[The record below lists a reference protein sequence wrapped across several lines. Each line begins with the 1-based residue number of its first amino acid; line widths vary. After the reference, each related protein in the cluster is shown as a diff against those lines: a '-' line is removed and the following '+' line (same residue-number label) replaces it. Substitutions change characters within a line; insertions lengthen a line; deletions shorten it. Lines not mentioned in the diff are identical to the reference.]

1 MATNIDERIVAAKF
15 DASDFEKGVNKTIK
29 KLDELKKSLDLKD
42 ATKGVKELAE
52 KTEAS
57 TDSMSKSLEKLT
69 ERFTTFVGM
78 IKQRILGGLADEVA
92 NVFLRM
98 EQSVTGFIRSISS
111 DQVQAGMAKYE
122 QMLTSVRIMM
132 SAGDSEQEAYKYIGY
147 LRDYSDQTSY
157 SLSQMTDALSKMRAA
172 GIDLD
177 TATKSVEG
185 IANACANAGINAQD
199 AQRAF
204 YNLSQAYSSGV
215 LKYTDYRSLELLNMT
230 TKEFKQQLLEA
241 AVQAKTLKKV
251 SDGVYQTINTGNK
264 KVTAGKRV
272 TEQNLQDMLRYNFV
286 TSDVLNELF
295 GGKFFFDE
303 KAFKEYKRKY
313 KTLDEAIA
321 AAKKDY
327 GETAVNAYLAA
338 REARSFTDVVN
349 TLKDVVSTGWSTSF
363 EKLFGQLEKAKTFFT
378 NLAEGELAD
387 FIYKIGEYRN
397 AILEFWD
404 DGINGVDSGGGE
416 VFRQTILNIT
426 DAIGT
431 LLKTI
436 LDLLPGFHEF
446 EESEGEMNPEMESL
460 ADRFFMLTMRIRDF
474 SLRIKDGAE
483 NFRNFMNSKV
493 LDDGTTRI
501 ELIRQTLGNLASVL
515 TIIGKVAI
523 IAFNT
528 IAKTFNTLTPIFDG
542 FLVLLSKVTEPLVNL
557 KNDTKVFKDIEYS
570 IDNIFTVLNPVA
582 EVLGKVVGF
591 LGEVGAFFA
600 QMAIDTVTSNISFF
614 SDAIGLVFELFTN
627 NSAQMK
633 DGEGVLARIQADFEG
648 IKTACQTGLNAI
660 KEFFGA
666 LLGDIRNLLGLT
678 DEAEKKTEN
687 QNGGIFSGLI
697 NFFNTNQFV
706 QDAKAWVNQAIVD
719 VSAFIK
725 SIPSR
730 VMQLGGNI
738 YDTLRGLF
746 FKDETKYNG
755 SQFETKTVLTP
766 LGEWVDQAITDV
778 KDFFISLPQR
788 IIDGVGK
795 VTNWIDEV
803 FNYWF
808 AEQKNT
814 NNNVTSYKMENGEW
828 KQTDTIFASRFE
840 QFIANAK
847 ISISKWFEDLPNKIR
862 NAFSSIGN
870 FASNLYK
877 SLDEFLFGKKVRQ
890 TISVA
895 DGKGGLKYK
904 DVTVRYKSGFS
915 KWLDGVIKDIKKF
928 ISNIPEYIKSGI
940 RGAGDIINTI
950 IGALFGKEDGKEVT
964 SKDVTESLEKPFLG
978 IDLGSILNTI
988 AGIGR
993 EILNQIARIFT
1004 GTDDIDKNMNW
1015 FSETIAKGINWIR
1028 EKAIEGLNWLSTTLA
1043 ELPTTIANLFS
1054 HEDKDNANAGPVGT
1068 AIIGFGEAIGT
1079 FITVTLP
1086 DKILE
1091 FITNATNAFD
1101 NIWNELY
1108 NKIVGGAEE
1117 TTEESTEQLKEAVET
1132 DPNTGEAPELSAWEK
1147 FVEKLGQTISNIWQ
1161 KLPVWIAE
1169 GINLAILGID
1179 ELISGFTDRIAEA
1192 NAQKKASETT
1202 EEVFKEVTK
1211 GMADSAEEGEASEE
1225 SGLLDAIKGI
1235 GERIR
1240 DLFII
1245 TIPGFIS
1252 EAWTAISNLG
1262 SDIYKGISSIF
1273 SGEPVGEDASE
1284 LTKMA
1289 ANAGQLIYNFI
1300 TRDVP
1305 AKFEEAWTW
1314 ISENATNIF
1323 KGVSSIFTGETPV
1336 GEVQTA
1342 VNKFGTIIYKA
1353 ITEDIPAA
1361 IRKAFDFIKGLF
1373 TKKDPLEENLKLLPD
1388 SERAY
1393 VSRYVD
1399 KMKKDT
1405 KNVVEDETENPESWS
1420 FVDGIKEGFLNAFKS
1435 IGPAILNGL
1444 ATALNWI
1451 GDIMTIIIDAMT
1463 GKKSIG
1469 EQIDDAYKE
1478 ENPELRESL
1487 KRIGESLKNF
1497 FLDTIPKFIGAAI
1510 GTLQKEAPLW
1520 FGKLFGAMSSAAEAE
1535 GDKATQEMTT
1545 DEQENIETAVKGA
1558 SGVLKVIQDLIGNLK
1573 KFIGENKDILEIA
1586 VVLVTL
1592 TMLLGA
1598 LRDLFSISEI
1608 GNSVAEPIKWTAIV
1622 LAITTIAGVLS
1633 YISTIVDSNDQA
1645 KIDNFTLILDKL
1657 TEMLKMVAGIFA
1669 LLTVKEFIG
1678 LISEFKQDGKEIAS
1692 LTGGGGLLGVF
1703 GDLFGGVLKGAGFA
1717 AGSYIASVGISAS
1730 IDTLTTTLV
1739 DSFTSLSTGL
1749 DTALQQLEPSILKL
1763 ESLYD
1768 KLDTAKESVIK
1779 IKDLF
1784 TMFMTIFEDLYSEA
1798 TGNVMRETNN
1808 PDELEYETLDENNKR
1823 IAKGNNKTE
1832 LSIQSYIEVLQERLE
1847 LFMQLS
1853 VFINELANAF
1863 NKLSNVENVGYE
1875 IDKLN
1880 NLLLEGGPDGG
1891 KLRNFFIN
1899 IMDVLKT
1906 SIEASR
1912 LSPELLGAQY
1922 TARTSGIALA
1932 LDLLAD
1938 SLSVFGSG
1946 ISNLNEDNVDAVGK
1960 MLDVF
1965 EELAKAFG
1973 EADGITDKPFF
1984 SKLFTGDTSLSK
1996 IGSEIKLFGLDMKSF
2011 YDYVS
2016 GTVGFEENEVDKT
2029 KRIVDGMVEV
2039 LTKIATAAK
2048 SVTDYSAG
2056 FMLNDINQ
2064 YLPAFGESLGK
2075 LFTNINDNLS
2085 NDISSDRLSQLTS
2098 MVGSISIV
2106 IQAMTELSR
2115 ISMDR
2120 NNFDI
2125 SSMLDAMFLGL
2136 GGEDEKKR
2144 NENIDKL
2151 SAILIV
2157 FNKAIQKSLLA
2168 EEAAKDYEEVGTVL
2182 AKRLFTGIQSALDS
2196 DPTLR
2201 ITPVLNLDTAEAQL
2215 KQLFGIEDLGSVDFS
2230 GLAKSALGANDAVD
2244 KERVKASELY
2254 TEIGEITTAVND
2266 LKDSQTTLEQLT
2278 SAFSKLKMYINK
2290 NVLVGEITDDIDY
2303 RIGLKIDLVN
2313 GNITP

>member
-483 NFRNFMNSKV
+483 NFRIFMNSKV

-648 IKTACQTGLNAI
+648 IKTACQAGLNAL

-666 LLGDIRNLLGLT
+666 LLGDIRRLLGLT
-678 DEAEKKTEN
+678 DEAEKKSGD
-687 QNGGIFSGLI
+687 QNGGIFSGLT

-719 VSAFIK
+719 VTAFIK

-746 FKDETKYNG
+746 FKDETKDNG
-755 SQFETKTVLTP
+755 SQLETKTILTP
-766 LGEWVDQAITDV
+766 LGEWVNQAIIDI
-778 KDFFISLPQR
+778 KNFFISLPQR

-795 VTNWIDEV
+795 FTNWIDEV

-814 NNNVTSYKMENGEW
+814 NENITSYKMENGEW

-950 IGALFGKEDGKEVT
+950 ISALFGKEDGKEVT

-1211 GMADSAEEGEASEE
+1211 DMADSAEEGEASEE

-1361 IRKAFDFIKGLF
+1361 IKKAFDFVKGLF

-1388 SERAY
+1388 SEKVY

-1420 FVDGIKEGFLNAFKS
+1420 FIDGIKEGFLNAFNS
-1435 IGPAILNGL
+1435 IGPAILEGIAKGL
-1444 ATALNWI
+1444 DWI
-1451 GDIMTIIIDAMT
+1451 GNIMTIIIDALT
-1463 GKKSIG
+1463 GKTSIG
-1469 EQIDDAYKE
+1469 DQVEKTYKKEQ
-1478 ENPELRESL
+1478 PELRKAL
-1487 KRIGESLKNF
+1487 THIGESLKTF
-1497 FLDTIPKFIGAAI
+1497 FLETLPTFIGAAMGSLLNVAQTWI
-1510 GTLQKEAPLW
+1510 GNFFKGVDATVDKESKDHVNKEAETLNNAILSTP
-1520 FGKLFGAMSSAAEAE
+1520 
-1535 GDKATQEMTT
+1535 T
-1545 DEQENIETAVKGA
+1545 DLGPAENIDKLGDPKDEKTPIG
-1558 SGVLKVIQDLIGNLK
+1558 GVVSFINNFISSLEGILSSDITKTVAIIIGIG
-1573 KFIGENKDILEIA
+1573 FILS
-1586 VVLVTL
+1586 
-1592 TMLLGA
+1592 A
-1598 LRDLFSISEI
+1598 LRDLFSLSDEVEAF
-1608 GNSVAEPIKWTAIV
+1608 SKTLKWTALTIAV
-1622 LAITTIAGVLS
+1622 AAITGIVAHIASIVQSGDTEKLDAVDKMLDKVANLFEKIQWIVVAFSAAKIVESLTDLFGRDKIQYTGGIGARLGGNILSGFTSLFSNFFGLVGAGAGTDIALKLGASGVDTF
-1633 YISTIVDSNDQA
+1633 ISTI
-1645 KIDNFTLILDKL
+1645 T
-1657 TEMLKMVAGIFA
+1657 
-1669 LLTVKEFIG
+1669 
-1678 LISEFKQDGKEIAS
+1678 
-1692 LTGGGGLLGVF
+1692 
-1703 GDLFGGVLKGAGFA
+1703 
-1717 AGSYIASVGISAS
+1717 
-1730 IDTLTTTLV
+1730 
-1739 DSFTSLSTGL
+1739 
-1749 DTALQQLEPSILKL
+1749 
-1763 ESLYD
+1763 ESLVEMTSGFETMLSFINPFVDDMYKMSD
-1768 KLDTAKESVIK
+1768 KLDTAIIAAHKVGELYRTLIAEFMGWYKLDLNAIGSNGDAAVKELIDSIR
-1779 IKDLF
+1779 KDNVGDDIVEITGEELY
-1784 TMFMTIFEDLYSEA
+1784 TALDTFM
-1798 TGNVMRETNN
+1798 
-1808 PDELEYETLDENNKR
+1808 K
-1823 IAKGNNKTE
+1823 
-1832 LSIQSYIEVLQERLE
+1832 
-1847 LFMQLS
+1847 LS
-1853 VFINELANAF
+1853 VFIKNISEALSTLNNVPDVSKALETAKKTFISKDFLGLLTGLLTELATAFGSSGAIFISDRPLSVMSYGLDILADTMSIFGNSLKGFTSDDVKTLNSVLQVLFDLAEALKGVSKWSESSLSKAFGTNSELSEAGRQIKVFGSYMKDFYGYIVDIPGFKSEEVDETNA
-1863 NKLSNVENVGYE
+1863 KVKSIVDLMKGAASAAAVLSNV
-1875 IDKLN
+1875 
-1880 NLLLEGGPDGG
+1880 
-1891 KLRNFFIN
+1891 
-1899 IMDVLKT
+1899 
-1906 SIEASR
+1906 A
-1912 LSPELLGAQY
+1912 LGD
-1922 TARTSGIALA
+1922 
-1932 LDLLAD
+1932 LDLLGEKMPSLGHNLATMFNSFND
-1938 SLSVFGSG
+1938 QLNASDVEKLEAISASVQAVASVFYSLSQMNANGNTGFFETVSTIF
-1946 ISNLNEDNVDAVGK
+1946 NK
-1960 MLDVF
+1960 M
-1965 EELAKAFG
+1965 
-1973 EADGITDKPFF
+1973 
-1984 SKLFTGDTSLSK
+1984 S
-1996 IGSEIKLFGLDMKSF
+1996 
-2011 YDYVS
+2011 
-2016 GTVGFEENEVDKT
+2016 EENNYSRLAD
-2029 KRIVDGMVEV
+2029 ILSMMSNAIISS
-2039 LTKIATAAK
+2039 LT
-2048 SVTDYSAG
+2048 
-2056 FMLNDINQ
+2056 NE
-2064 YLPAFGESLGK
+2064 ESLDKFEQTGK
-2075 LFTNINDNLS
+2075 TLAHS
-2085 NDISSDRLSQLTS
+2085 
-2098 MVGSISIV
+2098 
-2106 IQAMTELSR
+2106 
-2115 ISMDR
+2115 
-2120 NNFDI
+2120 
-2125 SSMLDAMFLGL
+2125 
-2136 GGEDEKKR
+2136 
-2144 NENIDKL
+2144 
-2151 SAILIV
+2151 LI
-2157 FNKAIQKSLLA
+2157 
-2168 EEAAKDYEEVGTVL
+2168 
-2182 AKRLFTGIQSALDS
+2182 TGIQSALDS

-2201 ITPVLNLDTAEAQL
+2201 ITPVLNLDTAKGQL
-2215 KQLFGIEDLGSVDFS
+2215 KQLFGIEELENVDLSS
-2230 GLAKSALGANDAVD
+2230 LARSAAGANSFVD
-2244 KERVKASELY
+2244 EERVKSSELY
-2254 TEIGEITTAVND
+2254 GKIGEVASAIND

-2278 SAFSKLKMYINK
+2278 TAFSKLKMYINK